1 MGKYRYQAVDRS
13 GRLLKGRIFAESREQ
28 AISKI
33 KSDLAL
39 IPTELVEEQ
48 LKIKGKSQLAGSKQN
63 FLLNFTQQ
71 LANLLNSGIQVD
83 DALTVLVK
91 LTGNFEYRTMIID
104 IQQEIQ
110 GGANFSHALS
120 KYPGYFNDSYVNMV
134 KAGESGGVLG
144 LCLERLADYIEQDRE
159 FKSSIK
165 SAMLYPFVVLAMG
178 LLAVVGL
185 IIFVV
190 PRFINI
196 FDSLGQSLSLPTQI
210 LLGVSNAIT
219 DYWLLILLGIVTI
232 IFSYFYYQNS
242 SEGRYQL
249 DNFKNQLPFIGQIRI
264 KLAVSRFTR
273 ILGTM
278 LESGV
283 PLLRGLEIAKNTLN
297 NQVFV
302 KIIDNLYEHVRK
314 GGTLV
319 GFLQNE
325 ELFPE
330 LAIFLIGVGER
341 TGNLEEMLGKV
352 AETLAVDVKRTLK
365 GFLTIFEPV
374 IILLL
379 GLFVLFVV
387 LAILLPI
394 FSLNQLPF

>member
-196 FDSLGQSLSLPTQI
+196 FDSLGQSLPLPTQI
-210 LLGVSNAIT
+210 LLGFSNAIT

>member
-1 MGKYRYQAVDRS
+1 MGKYRYQAVDQS

-33 KSDLAL
+33 KTDLAL

-71 LANLLNSGIQVD
+71 LANLLNSGVQVD

-110 GGANFSHALS
+110 GGANFSRALS
-120 KYPGYFNDSYVNMV
+120 RYPGYFNDSYVNMV

-159 FKSSIK
+159 FKNSIK
-165 SAMLYPFVVLAMG
+165 SAMMYPFVVLAMG

-196 FDSLGQSLSLPTQI
+196 FDSLGQSLPLPTQI
-210 LLGVSNAIT
+210 LLGISNAIT
-219 DYWLLILLGIVTI
+219 DYWLLIILGIVTI

-242 SEGRYQL
+242 SVGRYQL

-330 LAIFLIGVGER
+330 LAIFLIGVGEQ

-352 AETLAVDVKRTLK
+352 AETLAIDVKRTLK

-387 LAILLPI
+387 MAILLPI